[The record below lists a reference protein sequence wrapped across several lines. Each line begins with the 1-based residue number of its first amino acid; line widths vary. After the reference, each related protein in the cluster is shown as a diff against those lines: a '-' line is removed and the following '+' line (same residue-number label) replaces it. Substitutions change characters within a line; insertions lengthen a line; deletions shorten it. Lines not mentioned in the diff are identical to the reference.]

1 MYYAHSLSLEGQEP
15 PLPEGFVKKELKILE
30 KQSSERC
37 AQRTYD
43 FKMKRLDNGA
53 KRNRRQGVKGDIS
66 ATFRRYEAIIAL
78 QEAQL
83 KSEFYQRKAA
93 EAETAAA
100 MAEAAF
106 WKRLPSRRGASL

>member
-1 MYYAHSLSLEGQEP
+1 
-15 PLPEGFVKKELKILE
+15 
-30 KQSSERC
+30 
-37 AQRTYD
+37 
-43 FKMKRLDNGA
+43 MKRLDNGA

-78 QEAQL
+78 PEAQL